1 MIRFASDCV
10 MSVGAVESHA
20 RQLAEVVVEAD
31 VRGHYSHGLNRLDHI
46 ICNVLFAEMYV
57 MDLEK
62 KTCKPDGVPK
72 ILKERAACAWVDGE
86 NLLGPVVGNF
96 CMDLAIQKAKQA
108 GVGWVVAKGSNHYGI
123 AGWYVMRAM
132 REGVI
137 GMSMTNTSPI
147 SYPTRSS
154 QPALGTNPI
163 AVGANGTS
171 GDS

>member
-1 MIRFASDCV
+1 
-10 MSVGAVESHA
+10 
-20 RQLAEVVVEAD
+20 
-31 VRGHYSHGLNRLDHI
+31 
-46 ICNVLFAEMYV
+46 MYV

-108 GVGWVVAKGSNHYGI
+108 GVGWVVAKGPPFQPLKIIVQEFVLGSNHYGI